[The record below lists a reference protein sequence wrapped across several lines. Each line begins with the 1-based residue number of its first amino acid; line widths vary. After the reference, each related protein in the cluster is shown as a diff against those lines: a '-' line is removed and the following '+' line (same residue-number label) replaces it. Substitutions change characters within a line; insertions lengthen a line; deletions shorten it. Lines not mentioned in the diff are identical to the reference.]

1 MDQSSS
7 VPVKLLS
14 GFDIPGSLLSIEELK
29 RGHINRTYVGTWDLS
44 GVRKRYI
51 HQVVN
56 HRIFRDIP
64 GLTRNL
70 ETVTDRLRRAY
81 SAGEG
86 NPEETTLAVIR
97 THSGEGFVL
106 DEKGEYW
113 RTFEFIENTVSY
125 DVCPN
130 VQVAGEA
137 AAVLGRFQRILSDV
151 PASTLVDT
159 IPDFHNGIK
168 RFEAFEHV
176 VVRDERGRVR
186 QAVEEISF
194 ARERADVGGL
204 LISALQSGD
213 IPSRITHNDM
223 KLNNVLFDM
232 TGQRAVCLLDLDTCM
247 AGTPLFDFGD
257 LVRNTA
263 VPCDEDERDLSKVQI
278 DFALYKAICAGYLKE
293 FRGNLTPRELGLL
306 HIAPR
311 VLALILG
318 VRFLTDFLQ
327 GDTYFRIHRPEHNLD
342 RAKTQF
348 AVVRAMEQAEAQMS
362 AGIQTGGL

>member
-14 GFDIPGSLLSIEELK
+14 GFDIPGTLLSIEELK

-44 GVRKRYI
+44 GARKRYI

-56 HRIFRDIP
+56 HRIFRDIA

-70 ETVTDRLRRAY
+70 EIVTDRLRRAF

-86 NPEETTLAVIR
+86 NPGENTLALIR
-97 THSGEGFVL
+97 TRGGDGFAR

-125 DVCPN
+125 DVCPSP
-130 VQVAGEA
+130 QVAGEA

-151 PASTLVDT
+151 PAAMLVDT
-159 IPDFHNGIK
+159 IPDFHNGTK
-168 RFEAFEHV
+168 RFEAFEQAV
-176 VVRDERGRVR
+176 ERDERERVSH
-186 QAVEEISF
+186 AVEEISF
-194 ARERADVGGL
+194 ARERANVGGL
-204 LISALQSGD
+204 LISALESGE

-232 TGQRAVCLLDLDTCM
+232 TGERAVCLLDLDTCM

-278 DFALYKAICAGYLKE
+278 DFALYQAICDGYMKE
-293 FRGNLTPRELGLL
+293 FGGELTPRERDLL
-306 HIAPR
+306 HVAPR

-342 RAKTQF
+342 RARTQF
-348 AVVRAMEQAEAQMS
+348 AVVRAMERAEAQMS
-362 AGIQTGGL
+362 AGIRAGG

>member
-7 VPVKLLS
+7 VPVKLLD

-70 ETVTDRLRRAY
+70 ELVTDRLRRAFTQ
-81 SAGEG
+81 GEG
-86 NPEETTLAVIR
+86 NPSETTLTVIR
-97 THSGEGFVL
+97 THSGEGFVQ
-106 DEKGEYW
+106 DERGEYW
-113 RTFEFIENTVSY
+113 RTFEFIENTISY
-125 DVCPN
+125 DVCPSPR
-130 VQVAGEA
+130 VAREA

-151 PASTLVDT
+151 TATSLVDT

-168 RFEAFEHV
+168 RFQAFEQV
-176 VVRDERGRVR
+176 VAQDERGRVR
-186 QAVEEISF
+186 DATGEISF
-194 ARERADVGGL
+194 ARERSDIGEL

-223 KLNNVLFDM
+223 KLNNVLFDKA
-232 TGQRAVCLLDLDTCM
+232 GERAVCLLDLDTCM

-278 DFALYKAICAGYLKE
+278 DFALYRAICEGYIEE
-293 FRGNLTPRELGLL
+293 FGERLTSRERSLL
-306 HIAPR
+306 HLAPR

-342 RAKTQF
+342 RARTQF

-362 AGIQTGGL
+362 NGVQEC